1 MIAVDGIR
9 ERYRVVAGEADVA
22 VSLPIHDFS
31 VEARWIRIESDHG
44 IQAVFGQFRR
54 TQDGDVVNVLRQ
66 THTALHAHLPDTS
79 GLEAKLD
86 QSRRHQCG

>member
-54 TQDGDVVNVLRQ
+54 TQDTSGS
-66 THTALHAHLPDTS
+66 PDT
-79 GLEAKLD
+79 GTVFFAD
-86 QSRRHQCG
+86 SRTFRWEMRSISL